1 MKIVKIVYNNNTS
14 FLLDIAKSINKAFY
28 LESYNTDNYKEKK
41 KAIPIMTR
49 HGTKQLPLV
58 VIENE
63 NLEEIDAIWSESTPD
78 WKNEIIKKLNE

>member
-1 MKIVKIVYNNNTS
+1 MRIVKVVYNDNTT
-14 FLLDIAKSINKAFY
+14 FILDIVKSINKTFY
-28 LESYNTDNYKEKK
+28 LESFNTDNYKEKK

-49 HGTKQLPLV
+49 HGTKELPLV

>member
-1 MKIVKIVYNNNTS
+1 MRIVKVIYNNNS
-14 FLLDIAKSINKAFY
+14 AFILDIVKSINKAFY

-41 KAIPIMTR
+41 KALPIMTR
-49 HGTKQLPLV
+49 HGTKELPLV

-63 NLEEIDAIWSESTPD
+63 NLEEIDAVWSESAPD